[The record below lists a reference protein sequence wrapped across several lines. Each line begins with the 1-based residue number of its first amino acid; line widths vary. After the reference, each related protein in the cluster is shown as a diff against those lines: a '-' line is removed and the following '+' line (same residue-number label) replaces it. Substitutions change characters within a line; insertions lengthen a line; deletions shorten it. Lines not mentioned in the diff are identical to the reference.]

1 MQQRSSVPERK
12 LEIDATSEKV
22 FTKNPEALPIEQLHG
37 ELWLERCLNQ
47 LQHRVNDCLVCVTNQ
62 KTTQE
67 SVAEILQTVV
77 QELSIALGSGVAI
90 ALADTHASDLSCVSE
105 PTFRICYVAP
115 IQQAQIS
122 NAKDA
127 KRTDPVVILETGN
140 IGLKL
145 GQVITLKD
153 LQHLQSQKLQSAWS
167 LQDDQG
173 VVYWLIAASSDYP
186 VTPPLQSDL
195 ESEALK
201 TGDRRQPSDLES
213 EALKTQMQSQLMERS
228 LTAAVLAVTQ
238 LRRLQA
244 ALLQCQQLEVRNREL
259 VQTNQLKSEFLANT
273 SHEIRTPLSSILGFT
288 HLLQAQGYSP
298 DNLRHQEYLN
308 IILSSGQHL
317 LAVIND
323 ILDLSKIEANQLEV
337 QWESVNVP
345 VLCRSVIALVRE
357 KASDKGLEL
366 CLELDANVTTMVADS
381 LRLKQML
388 FNLLSNA
395 LKFTSFGKVGLQVK
409 HKDNFLHFTVWDTGI
424 GISKEEQTQLFQ
436 PYSQIA
442 NVVAGRQE
450 GTGLGLALTQKLA
463 ELHSGWVEV
472 QSELNRG
479 SRFTVVL
486 PSKLTSTAEAG
497 GEVHTDSLGESPP
510 VPPALLS
517 PPAKAPI
524 LLVEDNIHNAK
535 LMTTYLKK
543 LGYQVIWV
551 QNASEMWQALVGRQP
566 ALILMDVHLPDVD
579 GLTLLQQL
587 QAHEDY
593 QTIPVIAQTAMAMKG
608 DRESCL
614 AAGAIDYISKPI
626 DLKTL
631 AHLVSKYSD
640 ATAI

>member
-12 LEIDATSEKV
+12 LEIDATSEKML
-22 FTKNPEALPIEQLHG
+22 TTNPGAVPVGQLHG

-47 LQHRVNDCLVCVTNQ
+47 IQQRINDCLVCVTTQ
-62 KTTQE
+62 KTAQE

-77 QELSIALGSGVAI
+77 QELNIALGSGVAI
-90 ALADTHASDLSCVSE
+90 ALADTPASDILCCVSK
-105 PTFRICYVAP
+105 PAFRICYVDP
-115 IQQAQIS
+115 VQSQIS
-122 NAKDA
+122 NTKDDL
-127 KRTDPVVILETGN
+127 RTEPTKEPVVILETGN
-140 IGLKL
+140 IALKL
-145 GQVITLKD
+145 GEVIALED
-153 LQHLQSQKLQSAWS
+153 LQHLQNQKLQSAWS
-167 LQDDQG
+167 LEDDQG
-173 VVYWLIAASSDYP
+173 VVYWLIAANPDYP
-186 VTPPLQSDL
+186 ITSPL
-195 ESEALK
+195 
-201 TGDRRQPSDLES
+201 PSDLES
-213 EALKTQMQSQLMERS
+213 VALKTQIQRQLMERS
-228 LTAAVLAVTQ
+228 LTAALLAVTQ

-244 ALLQCQQLEVRNREL
+244 ALLQCQQLEARNREL

-337 QWESVNVP
+337 QWESINVP
-345 VLCRSVIALVRE
+345 ALCRSVITLVRE

-366 CLELDANVTTMVADS
+366 RLDLDAHATTMVADS

-409 HKDNFLHFTVWDTGI
+409 HQNKYLHFTVWDTGI

-463 ELHSGWVEV
+463 ELHGGWVEV

-486 PSKLTSTAEAG
+486 PSKLTSRAREVGEAHT
-497 GEVHTDSLGESPP
+497 EVLKDSLAESNS
-510 VPPALLS
+510 AL
-517 PPAKAPI
+517 PTPCTPHIATAPI

-551 QNASEMWQALVGRQP
+551 QNAAEMWQALVGRQP

-579 GLTLLQQL
+579 GLTLVQQL
-587 QAHEDY
+587 QAHEQY
-593 QTIPVIAQTAMAMKG
+593 RTIPVIAQTAMAMKG
-608 DRESCL
+608 DRETCL

-626 DLKTL
+626 DLKSL
-631 AHLVSKYSD
+631 AQLVSKYSD
-640 ATAI
+640 VTAI